1 MCLPTKS
8 KLEKNEF
15 SVARPE
21 GLLGAPHLALNPA
34 QSVREV
40 YQELAVALPLV
51 RGQRQNTR
59 HVVILSG
66 VLKRKTWVV
75 KNLGSPGKRT
85 IMFKCLINT
94 LFHQRCIA
102 VKS

>member
-1 MCLPTKS
+1 MFHNKKQTEK
-8 KLEKNEF
+8 KNEF
-15 SVARPE
+15 SVFRPE
-21 GLLGAPHLALNPA
+21 WLLGAPHLALNPA

-66 VLKRKTWVV
+66 VLKRKTWIR
-75 KNLGSPGKRT
+75 KNISGNFSCCFIKL
-85 IMFKCLINT
+85 
-94 LFHQRCIA
+94 
-102 VKS
+102 

>member
-1 MCLPTKS
+1 MFHNQKHT
-8 KLEKNEF
+8 EKNGF

-21 GLLGAPHLALNPA
+21 WLLGAPHLALNPA

-40 YQELAVALPLV
+40 YQELAVTLPLV

-66 VLKRKTWVV
+66 VLKRKTWIR
-75 KNLGSPGKRT
+75 KNISGKRT
-85 IMFKCLINT
+85 ICPN
-94 LFHQRCIA
+94 
-102 VKS
+102 V